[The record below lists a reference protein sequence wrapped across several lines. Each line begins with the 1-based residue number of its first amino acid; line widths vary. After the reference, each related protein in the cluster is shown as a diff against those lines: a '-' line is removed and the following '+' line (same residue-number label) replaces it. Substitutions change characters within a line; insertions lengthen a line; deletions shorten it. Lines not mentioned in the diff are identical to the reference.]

1 MHDPFDISTIVFAL
15 LAIFVVWKLR
25 SVLGSRTGNER
36 PPSDPFQRS
45 GRGEPRP
52 GPAPGDGKVIPL
64 PGTVRD
70 PVPITPPDAGKTKS
84 SDRWTSY
91 AEPGSKVWEGLDAIA
106 AVEPAFDPEHF
117 LAGAKA
123 AYEMIVVAFAAGDR
137 QTLRSLLAKDVLD
150 SFEGAITQ
158 REERGE
164 KIETTLVSIDKATID
179 DAQLRGRTAQI
190 SVRFCSKLITATKDR
205 SGKIIEGSPDT
216 VVDMVDVW
224 TFAHDAG
231 ARDPNWKL
239 VATGPGH

>member
-1 MHDPFDISTIVFAL
+1 MHEPLDVSTIVFAL

-25 SVLGSRTGNER
+25 SVLGSRTGHER

-45 GRGEPRP
+45 GRGETRP

-64 PGTVRD
+64 PGALRD
-70 PVPITPPDAGKTKS
+70 PVATPSPPGAAAAK

-91 AEPGSKVWEGLDAIA
+91 AEPDSKVWDGLDAIA
-106 AVEPAFDPEHF
+106 SVDPAFDPEHF
-117 LAGAKA
+117 LTGAKA

-150 SFEGAITQ
+150 SFEGAISQ

-164 KIETTLVSIDKATID
+164 KIETTLVSIDKSNID

-190 SVRFCSKLITATKDR
+190 SVRFCSKLITATRD
-205 SGKIIEGSPDT
+205 SAGKIIEGSPDT
-216 VVDMVDVW
+216 VVDMVDIW

-231 ARDPNWKL
+231 TRDPNWKL